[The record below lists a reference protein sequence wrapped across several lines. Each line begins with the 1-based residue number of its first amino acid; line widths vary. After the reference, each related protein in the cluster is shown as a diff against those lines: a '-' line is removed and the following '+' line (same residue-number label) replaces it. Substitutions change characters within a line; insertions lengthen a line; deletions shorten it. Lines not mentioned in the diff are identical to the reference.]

1 MAQLLQAA
9 SLVAATVANGL
20 MAGLFAVFAYAVMPG
35 LGRTDDRTFVG
46 AFQSIDRAIIN
57 PWFITAFV
65 GSVAFTFVASLL
77 HLRQGAR
84 PVLPW
89 IAAALVLSV
98 VVVVITAS
106 INVPLNNEIVAA
118 GHPDQIADLAAV
130 RGRFEAMWV
139 RWNLVRAVA
148 STAALGC
155 LAWALVEHGRALPP
169 GGS

>member
-1 MAQLLQAA
+1 MAQQLRTA

-20 MAGLFAVFAYAVMPG
+20 MAGLFAVFAHAVMPG
-35 LGRTDDRTFVG
+35 LGRADDRTFVG
-46 AFQSIDRAIIN
+46 AAQAIDRAIIN
-57 PWFITAFV
+57 PWFVTGFI
-65 GSVAFTFVASLL
+65 GSVAFTLVASLL

-89 IAAALVLSV
+89 IVAALTLSV
-98 VVVVITAS
+98 VVVVITARV
-106 INVPLNNEIVAA
+106 NVPLNNEIVAA

-130 RGRFEAMWV
+130 RGRFEATWV

-155 LAWALVEHGRALPP
+155 LTWALVQHGRTLPP

>member
-1 MAQLLQAA
+1 MAQLLQAV

-20 MAGLFAVFAYAVMPG
+20 MAGLFAVFAHAVMPG

-57 PWFITAFV
+57 PWFITAFI
-65 GSVAFTFVASLL
+65 GSVGFTVVAGLL
-77 HLRQGAR
+77 HLREGAR

-89 IAAALVLSV
+89 IVAALALSV
-98 VVVVITAS
+98 AVVVITAR

-130 RGRFEAMWV
+130 RARFEATWV
-139 RWNLVRAVA
+139 RWNIMRAAA
-148 STAALGC
+148 STTALGC
-155 LAWALVEHGRALPP
+155 LAWALVEHGRTLPP
-169 GGS
+169 GSS